1 MIKENEI
8 KLFPNPLI
16 ITREN
21 EDDFYQSSLIIKNQS
36 NHFIIYKIFMK
47 FQSMD
52 YIINPHI
59 SFIKPF
65 DEQNIQFKKITKDKE
80 INIKDKC
87 LIRIYPIN
95 KAIISIDESKE
106 ILKNKNYNEE
116 DKIEIPLNII
126 IDDNIQFDNQE
137 LIDENKLNE
146 INDIEKIIPLYQ
158 KKNNNLRIKILNIE
172 KGIENFENQLKT
184 IKINKELKSQK
195 DISIKYNEKNNNQ
208 LKGYSKSL
216 ALLIVLLSLIFGAY
230 LAKIKNTFF
239 KK

>member
-1 MIKENEI
+1 MKLMILK
-8 KLFPNPLI
+8 KLFL
-16 ITREN
+16 
-21 EDDFYQSSLIIKNQS
+21 YIK
-36 NHFIIYKIFMK
+36 
-47 FQSMD
+47 
-52 YIINPHI
+52 
-59 SFIKPF
+59 
-65 DEQNIQFKKITKDKE
+65 
-80 INIKDKC
+80 
-87 LIRIYPIN
+87 
-95 KAIISIDESKE
+95 
-106 ILKNKNYNEE
+106 
-116 DKIEIPLNII
+116 
-126 IDDNIQFDNQE
+126 
-137 LIDENKLNE
+137 
-146 INDIEKIIPLYQ
+146 